1 MILVDTDVISALAKV
16 AHLPLLFTLFQR
28 SNVSITP
35 SVLAELTHSLAMGRQ
50 FADGGLCMH
59 R

>member
-16 AHLPLLFTLFQR
+16 DSPP
-28 SNVSITP
+28 VG
-35 SVLAELTHSLAMGRQ
+35 HSLRSTARHLKGLRAGANISAGR
-50 FADGGLCMH
+50 AGIATGI